1 MCFELCSNYIKMS
14 LCCNSFDRLAH
25 HTLLFMLFMEQ
36 TKKRLMRTLS
46 KPLMEAAMIKC
57 QDKTSRQWLREN
69 SDSFFQLADMFQF
82 LKEKIDEEE
91 KKNHSDTVDII
102 FVAHGLITDPMIP
115 ACCLLPMSNISDVF
129 LYSPWNCVT
138 DANIT
143 YGIATGRMKPQ
154 HRVFYCS
161 KNKSCRTP
169 DKDHQPTKLPNQ
181 WNSLRKAGTQN
192 IPTIIVSP
200 LQPKAGVWKKY
211 ESLAKRF
218 GPPGRNRIVIPF
230 IFPEDKMFGSSETVP
245 VYVVTLALSLVL
257 CSSRFKATVHL
268 DTCLSKSPADTNLDE
283 DYLEQQYACTVDD
296 TGMTLSDEALS
307 ETWSGFFQRLFS

>member
-1 MCFELCSNYIKMS
+1 MDNFQTETDPTRRAEVKKALEEFKEEMDA
-14 LCCNSFDRLAH
+14 FVLAH

-115 ACCLLPMSNISDVF
+115 ACCLLPMSNISDVV

-169 DKDHQPTKLPNQ
+169 DKDHQPTNHHSQSTSAKS
-181 WNSLRKAGTQN
+181 WCVEKIR
-192 IPTIIVSP
+192 VSG
-200 LQPKAGVWKKY
+200 QKV
-211 ESLAKRF
+211 
-218 GPPGRNRIVIPF
+218 
-230 IFPEDKMFGSSETVP
+230 
-245 VYVVTLALSLVL
+245 
-257 CSSRFKATVHL
+257 
-268 DTCLSKSPADTNLDE
+268 
-283 DYLEQQYACTVDD
+283 
-296 TGMTLSDEALS
+296 
-307 ETWSGFFQRLFS
+307 